1 MCGLFVATC
10 EGVKQVPQ
18 LVRVNCQVKIC
29 HHARYILTIEI
40 IGGGIDV
47 SDTPVGIV
55 VTVGAGTEGSFCP

>member
-1 MCGLFVATC
+1 M
-10 EGVKQVPQ
+10 
-18 LVRVNCQVKIC
+18 RVNCQVKIC

-55 VTVGAGTEGSFCP
+55 VTVGAGAEGSLCP